1 MKKLL
6 AVILSAVLMLGA
18 CAFTESPGAGTCYC
32 LSDISV
38 VAGDTNI
45 DLSGLEIGVDVMDDA
60 LVVHI
65 DNGGERACEIGFTQV
80 DDLYVI
86 HLDSPTL
93 GHKDYVIDPVME
105 MATGLDE
112 LRNVLVEKLQNMDAN
127 AAAQSIYDFFARAE
141 QAAAEAPEA
150 TAVPVETPAPGLEV
164 NTESIQQIL
173 KESINADQIVTIE
186 EDVTD
191 PDTGKVM
198 LPAGE
203 YKMTGISVDK
213 EHLLQVLGNM
223 TMNGKPLPN
232 VEMLKDENVDATLEA
247 AIYDGQGDLDA
258 GVGYMFVIASD
269 GETDGYNGLYY
280 ILTSDEEGR
289 TLAIDIMGD
298 MGEGHFDVQ
307 FSLGKHAVADA
318 SFGPDAVDLA
328 SAVNL
333 SELDAAGEES
343 PLPADLQTLLG
354 EESPLLADL
363 QTLLGDAL
371 GAVLSP
377 ILAGLAVEVPAA

>member
-1 MKKLL
+1 MRRLL

-18 CAFTESPGAGTCYC
+18 CAFTEGPGAGTCYC
-32 LSDISV
+32 LSDVSV
-38 VAGDTNI
+38 VAGETNI
-45 DLSGLEIGVDVMDDA
+45 DLSGVEIGVDVMDDT
-60 LVVHI
+60 LVVHV
-65 DNGGERACEIGFTQV
+65 DSDGERACEIGFTQV

-105 MATGLDE
+105 MATGLDG

-141 QAAAEAPEA
+141 AAAAEAPEV
-150 TAVPVETPAPGLEV
+150 TAAPVETPPAGLEV

-173 KESINADQIVTIE
+173 KDSVNADQIVTIE

-191 PDTGKVM
+191 PDTGEVL

-213 EHLLQVLGNM
+213 EGLLKVLGNM

-247 AIYDGQGDLDA
+247 AFYVGQGDLDA
-258 GVGYMFVIASD
+258 GVGYLFVIASD

-280 ILTSDEEGR
+280 ILTGGEDGR
-289 TLAIDIMGD
+289 TLAVDIMGD

-307 FSLGKHAVADA
+307 FSLNKHAVADTA
-318 SFGPDAVDLA
+318 FGPGAVDLDNA
-328 SAVNL
+328 INL
-333 SELDAAGEES
+333 SELSAVGEES
-343 PLPADLQTLLG
+343 PLP
-354 EESPLLADL
+354 ADL

-377 ILAGLAVEVPAA
+377 ILAGLAVEVPEA

>member
-1 MKKLL
+1 MRKLL
-6 AVILSAVLMLGA
+6 AVILSAVLMLSA
-18 CAFTESPGAGTCYC
+18 CAFTEGPGAGTCYS
-32 LSDISV
+32 LSGVSV
-38 VAGDTNI
+38 VTGETNI

-65 DNGGERACEIGFTQV
+65 DNGDERACEIGFTQV

-105 MATGLDE
+105 MATGLAG
-112 LRNVLVEKLQNMDAN
+112 LRDVLVEKLQNMDAN

-150 TAVPVETPAPGLEV
+150 TAAPVETPPAGLEV
-164 NTESIQQIL
+164 NTESIQEIL
-173 KESINADQIVTIE
+173 KESINADQIITID

-191 PDTGKVM
+191 PDTGEVL

-213 EHLLQVLGNM
+213 EGLLKVLGNM
-223 TMNGKPLPN
+223 TMNGKPIPN

-247 AIYDGQGDLDA
+247 AFYVGQGDVDA

-280 ILTSDEEGR
+280 IVTGGEDGR
-289 TLAIDIMGD
+289 NLSVDVMGD

-307 FSLGKHAVADA
+307 FTLSKHAVAGEA
-318 SFGPDAVDLA
+318 FGPDAVDLA

-333 SELDAAGEES
+333 SELNAAGEES
-343 PLPADLQTLLG
+343 PLPADLQM
-354 EESPLLADL
+354 
-363 QTLLGDAL
+363 LLGDAV
-371 GAVLSP
+371 GAVLAP
-377 ILAGLAVEVPAA
+377 ILAGMAVEAPAA